1 MAKDLVIVESP
12 TKARTIERILGNKH
26 TVMASLGHV
35 RDLPVRGLGVDIEH
49 DFEPN
54 YVVERDRD
62 GSRGGRNRQS
72 KAELVEEI
80 AAAAG
85 KAPTV
90 YLATDP
96 DREGEAI
103 SWHIMEALR
112 ELKIVPKNTKRVV
125 FHEITQAA
133 VEEAFRNPRDID
145 MDLVDA
151 QQARRVLDRLVGYK
165 LSPLV
170 SKHLMSGGLTAG
182 RVQSAALRIV
192 VEREREIEVFVPV
205 ESWSIE
211 AALRKPNDKDAVEFT
226 ARLHSRKGERKAL
239 TMPDEAAA
247 QTALAEPGRRGLRS
261 AWRAGPAREAT
272 ALGALHYQHTA
283 AGGVAEAA
291 LQRQQGDV
299 HLPTTV

>member
-1 MAKDLVIVESP
+1 MWSSAI
-12 TKARTIERILGNKH
+12 G
-26 TVMASLGHV
+26 
-35 RDLPVRGLGVDIEH
+35 
-49 DFEPN
+49 
-54 YVVERDRD
+54 D
-62 GSRGGRNRQS
+62 GSRGGRNRRS

-151 QQARRVLDRLVGYK
+151 QQARRGAR
-165 LSPLV
+165 P
-170 SKHLMSGGLTAG
+170 AG
-182 RVQSAALRIV
+182 RL
-192 VEREREIEVFVPV
+192 
-205 ESWSIE
+205 
-211 AALRKPNDKDAVEFT
+211 
-226 ARLHSRKGERKAL
+226 
-239 TMPDEAAA
+239 
-247 QTALAEPGRRGLRS
+247 
-261 AWRAGPAREAT
+261 
-272 ALGALHYQHTA
+272 
-283 AGGVAEAA
+283 
-291 LQRQQGDV
+291 
-299 HLPTTV
+299 